1 MKRLVFL
8 AVTALAS
15 IPLSAQVV
23 TDDFDKFI
31 QEENAS
37 FDQFIDDANKEF
49 IEFLRHPWKKAEA
62 KKPVERHTKPEP
74 PKPVIYDEQK
84 HPEDTPPVELTI
96 KDILNQTTIEG
107 QQRPTVEVKN
117 VDQLTF
123 DKPTPKPQPQ
133 PKPTPKPTV
142 IVAKQNTPTII
153 GGNTPK
159 AEPAKPQ
166 ATPTKPQ
173 ATPVKPQ
180 PVAPKAEPAKPQATP
195 DKPRP
200 VTPKAEPATP
210 AKPQATPVKPQP
222 VAPKAEPTTPAKPQA
237 TPVKP
242 QPKPKAK
249 PAMQSSLQKEFYP
262 SIAINYCNTKLY
274 IDASMKGVINIT
286 SSQEC
291 AVADGY
297 EALCRSNYKP
307 LIANCQQAQKDFRLN
322 DWGVFLFVKT
332 AAEALCNDENSC
344 IVMQQFLLNELGY
357 RAKMARRGDRN
368 QLLLFVATDCMVYGH
383 PYFTKEGLNYY
394 NINGTEACTFYMCN
408 QDSKKA
414 KTPVAMRLNN
424 VPALNNGV
432 VSRQR
437 TNKAGNV
444 SVNVNVPK
452 ALMDFYAS
460 MPQCDYG
467 VYAKAPVVGSLAQ
480 EVLGTLRPL
489 VQGKS
494 EVDAANLLLNFV
506 QTGFKYATDEE
517 QFGFEK
523 PFFVEELFYYPACD
537 CEDRSVLFGWLVRE
551 LLGLDVVYL
560 DYPNHIATAV
570 QFKGDVKGDFLT
582 VDGKRYTVCDPT
594 YIGASIGM
602 TMPNLR
608 SAGVSILRY

>member
-37 FDQFIDDANKEF
+37 FDKFIDDANKEF

-166 ATPTKPQ
+166 ATP
-173 ATPVKPQ
+173 
-180 PVAPKAEPAKPQATP
+180 
-195 DKPRP
+195 
-200 VTPKAEPATP
+200 
-210 AKPQATPVKPQP
+210 VKPQP
-222 VAPKAEPTTPAKPQA
+222 VAPKAEPTTPAKPQT

-262 SIAINYCNTKLY
+262 SVAINYCNTKLY

-424 VPALNNGV
+424 VPALNSGV

-444 SVNVNVPK
+444 SVSVNVSK
-452 ALMDFYAS
+452 SLMDFYAS

-467 VYAKAPVVGSLAQ
+467 VYAKAPVAGSLAQ

-608 SAGVSILRY
+608 SAGVSILGY

>member
-37 FDQFIDDANKEF
+37 FDKFIDDANKEF

-123 DKPTPKPQPQ
+123 DKPTPKPQP
-133 PKPTPKPTV
+133 KPTPKPTV

-166 ATPTKPQ
+166 ATP
-173 ATPVKPQ
+173 
-180 PVAPKAEPAKPQATP
+180 
-195 DKPRP
+195 
-200 VTPKAEPATP
+200 
-210 AKPQATPVKPQP
+210 VKPQP

-242 QPKPKAK
+242 QPVAPRAEPTKPTKPQTTPVKPQPKPKAK

-262 SIAINYCNTKLY
+262 SVAINYCNTKLY

-424 VPALNNGV
+424 VPALNSGV

-444 SVNVNVPK
+444 SVSVNVSK
-452 ALMDFYAS
+452 SLMDFYAS

-467 VYAKAPVVGSLAQ
+467 VYAKAPVAGSLAQ

>member
-37 FDQFIDDANKEF
+37 FDKFIDDANKEF

-123 DKPTPKPQPQ
+123 DKPTPKAQPQ

-166 ATPTKPQ
+166 ATP
-173 ATPVKPQ
+173 
-180 PVAPKAEPAKPQATP
+180 
-195 DKPRP
+195 
-200 VTPKAEPATP
+200 
-210 AKPQATPVKPQP
+210 VKPQP

-237 TPVKP
+237 TPDKPQPVAPKAEPAKPQTTPVKPQPVAPKAELTTPAKPQATPVKP

-249 PAMQSSLQKEFYP
+249 PAVLSSLQKEFYP
-262 SIAINYCNTKLY
+262 SVVINYCNTKLY

-424 VPALNNGV
+424 VPALNSGV

-444 SVNVNVPK
+444 SVSVNVSK
-452 ALMDFYAS
+452 SLMDFYAS

-467 VYAKAPVVGSLAQ
+467 VYAKAPVAGSLAQ

>member
-37 FDQFIDDANKEF
+37 FDKFIDDANKEF

-123 DKPTPKPQPQ
+123 DKPTPKAQPQ

-159 AEPAKPQ
+159 AG
-166 ATPTKPQ
+166 
-173 ATPVKPQ
+173 
-180 PVAPKAEPAKPQATP
+180 
-195 DKPRP
+195 
-200 VTPKAEPATP
+200 P

-222 VAPKAEPTTPAKPQA
+222 VAPKAEPTTPAKPQT

-249 PAMQSSLQKEFYP
+249 PAIQSSLQKEFYP
-262 SIAINYCNTKLY
+262 SVAINYCNTKLY

-424 VPALNNGV
+424 VPALNSGV

-444 SVNVNVPK
+444 SVSVNVSK
-452 ALMDFYAS
+452 SLMDFYAS

-467 VYAKAPVVGSLAQ
+467 VYAKAPVAGSLAQ

-517 QFGFEK
+517 QFGLEK

-582 VDGKRYTVCDPT
+582 IDGKRYTVCDPT

>member
-37 FDQFIDDANKEF
+37 FDKFIDDANKEF

-123 DKPTPKPQPQ
+123 DKPTPKAQPQ

-153 GGNTPK
+153 RGNTPK
-159 AEPAKPQ
+159 AE
-166 ATPTKPQ
+166 
-173 ATPVKPQ
+173 
-180 PVAPKAEPAKPQATP
+180 
-195 DKPRP
+195 
-200 VTPKAEPATP
+200 P

-242 QPKPKAK
+242 QPVAPKAEPTTPAKPQTTPVKPQPKPKAK

-262 SIAINYCNTKLY
+262 SVAINYCNTKLY

-424 VPALNNGV
+424 VPALNSGV

-444 SVNVNVPK
+444 SVSVNVSK
-452 ALMDFYAS
+452 SLMDFYAS

-467 VYAKAPVVGSLAQ
+467 VYAKAPVAGSLAQ

-489 VQGKS
+489 VQGKG

>member
-37 FDQFIDDANKEF
+37 FDKFIDDANKEF

-166 ATPTKPQ
+166 ATP
-173 ATPVKPQ
+173 
-180 PVAPKAEPAKPQATP
+180 
-195 DKPRP
+195 
-200 VTPKAEPATP
+200 
-210 AKPQATPVKPQP
+210 VKPQP

-242 QPKPKAK
+242 QPVAPKAEPAKPQTTPVKPQPVAPKAEPTTPAKPQTTPVKPQPKPKAK
-249 PAMQSSLQKEFYP
+249 PAVQSSLQKEFYP
-262 SIAINYCNTKLY
+262 SVAINYCNTKLY

-424 VPALNNGV
+424 VPALNSGV

-444 SVNVNVPK
+444 SVSVNVPK

-467 VYAKAPVVGSLAQ
+467 VYAKAPVAGSLAQ

>member
-37 FDQFIDDANKEF
+37 FDKFIDDANKEF

-123 DKPTPKPQPQ
+123 DKPTSKPQPQ

-166 ATPTKPQ
+166 T
-173 ATPVKPQ
+173 TPVKPQ
-180 PVAPKAEPAKPQATP
+180 PVAPKAEPTTPAKPQTTP
-195 DKPRP
+195 DKPQP
-200 VTPKAEPATP
+200 VAPKAEPTTP

-222 VAPKAEPTTPAKPQA
+222 VAPKAEPTTPAKPQT

-262 SIAINYCNTKLY
+262 SVAINYCNTKLY

-332 AAEALCNDENSC
+332 AAEALCNDENSS

-414 KTPVAMRLNN
+414 KIPVAMRLNN
-424 VPALNNGV
+424 VPALNSGV

-444 SVNVNVPK
+444 SVSVNVSK
-452 ALMDFYAS
+452 SLMDFYAS

-467 VYAKAPVVGSLAQ
+467 VYAKAPVAGSLAQ

>member
-37 FDQFIDDANKEF
+37 FDKFIDDANKEF

-166 ATPTKPQ
+166 ATPVKPQPVAPKAEPTTPAKPQ
-173 ATPVKPQ
+173 ATPDKPQ
-180 PVAPKAEPAKPQATP
+180 PVAPKAEPAKPQT
-195 DKPRP
+195 
-200 VTPKAEPATP
+200 
-210 AKPQATPVKPQP
+210 TPVKPQP

-249 PAMQSSLQKEFYP
+249 PAVQSSLQKEFYP
-262 SIAINYCNTKLY
+262 SVAINYCNTKLY

-424 VPALNNGV
+424 VPALNSGV

-444 SVNVNVPK
+444 SVSVNVSK
-452 ALMDFYAS
+452 SLMDFYAS

-467 VYAKAPVVGSLAQ
+467 VYAKAPVAGSLAQ

>member
-37 FDQFIDDANKEF
+37 FDKFIDDANKEF

-123 DKPTPKPQPQ
+123 DKPTPKAQPQ

-166 ATPTKPQ
+166 ATP
-173 ATPVKPQ
+173 VKPQ
-180 PVAPKAEPAKPQATP
+180 PVAPKAEPAKPQT
-195 DKPRP
+195 
-200 VTPKAEPATP
+200 
-210 AKPQATPVKPQP
+210 TPVKPQP

-249 PAMQSSLQKEFYP
+249 PAVQSSLQKEFYP

-424 VPALNNGV
+424 VPALNSGV

-444 SVNVNVPK
+444 SVSVNVSK
-452 ALMDFYAS
+452 SLMDFYAS

-467 VYAKAPVVGSLAQ
+467 VYAKAPVAGSLAQ

>member
-37 FDQFIDDANKEF
+37 FDKFIDDANKEF

-123 DKPTPKPQPQ
+123 DKPTPKAQPQ

-153 GGNTPK
+153 RGNTPK
-159 AEPAKPQ
+159 AEPA
-166 ATPTKPQ
+166 KPQ

-180 PVAPKAEPAKPQATP
+180 PVAPKAEPTTPAKPQATP
-195 DKPRP
+195 DKPQP
-200 VTPKAEPATP
+200 VAPKAEPT
-210 AKPQATPVKPQP
+210 KPQATPVKPQP

-262 SIAINYCNTKLY
+262 SVAINYCNTKLY

-424 VPALNNGV
+424 VPALNSGV

-444 SVNVNVPK
+444 SVSVNVSK
-452 ALMDFYAS
+452 SLMDFYAS

-467 VYAKAPVVGSLAQ
+467 VYAKAPVAGSLAQ

>member
-37 FDQFIDDANKEF
+37 FDKFIDDANKEF

-123 DKPTPKPQPQ
+123 DKPTPKAQPQ

-166 ATPTKPQ
+166 ATP
-173 ATPVKPQ
+173 
-180 PVAPKAEPAKPQATP
+180 
-195 DKPRP
+195 
-200 VTPKAEPATP
+200 
-210 AKPQATPVKPQP
+210 VKPQP

-237 TPVKP
+237 TPDKPQPVAPKAEPAKPQTTPVKPQPVAPKAELTTPAKPQATPVKP

-249 PAMQSSLQKEFYP
+249 PAVQSSLQKEFYP
-262 SIAINYCNTKLY
+262 SVVINYCNTKLY

-424 VPALNNGV
+424 VPALNSGV

-444 SVNVNVPK
+444 SVSVNVSK
-452 ALMDFYAS
+452 SLMDFYAS

>member
-166 ATPTKPQ
+166 ATP
-173 ATPVKPQ
+173 VKPQ
-180 PVAPKAEPAKPQATP
+180 PVAPKAEPT
-195 DKPRP
+195 
-200 VTPKAEPATP
+200 TP
-210 AKPQATPVKPQP
+210 AKPQATPDKPQP

-262 SIAINYCNTKLY
+262 SVAINYCNTKLY
-274 IDASMKGVINIT
+274 IDASMKDVINII

-424 VPALNNGV
+424 VPALNSGV

-444 SVNVNVPK
+444 SVSVNVPK
-452 ALMDFYAS
+452 SLMDFYAS

-467 VYAKAPVVGSLAQ
+467 VYAKAPVAGSLAQ

>member
-37 FDQFIDDANKEF
+37 FDKFIDDANKEF

-123 DKPTPKPQPQ
+123 DKPTPKAQPQ

-159 AEPAKPQ
+159 AG
-166 ATPTKPQ
+166 
-173 ATPVKPQ
+173 
-180 PVAPKAEPAKPQATP
+180 
-195 DKPRP
+195 
-200 VTPKAEPATP
+200 P

-222 VAPKAEPTTPAKPQA
+222 VAPKAEPTTPAKPQT

-242 QPKPKAK
+242 QPVAPKAEPTTPAKPQITPVKPQPRPKAK

-262 SIAINYCNTKLY
+262 SVAINYCNTKLY

-414 KTPVAMRLNN
+414 KIPVAMRLNN
-424 VPALNNGV
+424 VPALNSGV

-444 SVNVNVPK
+444 SVSVNVSK
-452 ALMDFYAS
+452 SLMDFYAS

-467 VYAKAPVVGSLAQ
+467 VYAKAPVAGSLAQ

>member
-37 FDQFIDDANKEF
+37 FDKFIDDANKEF

-123 DKPTPKPQPQ
+123 DKPTPKAQPQ

-166 ATPTKPQ
+166 ATP
-173 ATPVKPQ
+173 VKPQ

-195 DKPRP
+195 
-200 VTPKAEPATP
+200 
-210 AKPQATPVKPQP
+210 VKPQP
-222 VAPKAEPTTPAKPQA
+222 VTPKAEPTTPAKPQT

-249 PAMQSSLQKEFYP
+249 PAIQSSLQKEFY
-262 SIAINYCNTKLY
+262 SSVAINYCNTKLY

-424 VPALNNGV
+424 VPALNSGV

-444 SVNVNVPK
+444 SVSVNVSK
-452 ALMDFYAS
+452 SLMDFYAS

-467 VYAKAPVVGSLAQ
+467 VYAKAPVAGSLAQ

>member
-37 FDQFIDDANKEF
+37 FDKFIDDANKEF

-62 KKPVERHTKPEP
+62 KKPVERHTKPEL

-123 DKPTPKPQPQ
+123 DKPTPKAQPQ

-166 ATPTKPQ
+166 ATP
-173 ATPVKPQ
+173 VKPQ

-195 DKPRP
+195 DKPQP
-200 VTPKAEPATP
+200 VAPKAEPTTP

-222 VAPKAEPTTPAKPQA
+222 VAPKAEPTTPAKPQT

-249 PAMQSSLQKEFYP
+249 PAIQSSLQKEFY
-262 SIAINYCNTKLY
+262 SSVAINYCNTKLY

-424 VPALNNGV
+424 VPALNSGV

-444 SVNVNVPK
+444 SVSVNVSK
-452 ALMDFYAS
+452 SLMDFYAS

-467 VYAKAPVVGSLAQ
+467 VYAKAPVAGSLAQ

>member
-37 FDQFIDDANKEF
+37 FDKFIDDANKEF

-123 DKPTPKPQPQ
+123 DKPTPKAQPQ

-159 AEPAKPQ
+159 VE
-166 ATPTKPQ
+166 
-173 ATPVKPQ
+173 
-180 PVAPKAEPAKPQATP
+180 
-195 DKPRP
+195 
-200 VTPKAEPATP
+200 P

-222 VAPKAEPTTPAKPQA
+222 VAPKAEPTTPAKPQT

-249 PAMQSSLQKEFYP
+249 PAIQSSLQKEFYP
-262 SIAINYCNTKLY
+262 SVAINYCNTKLY

-424 VPALNNGV
+424 VPALNSGV

-444 SVNVNVPK
+444 SVSVNVSK
-452 ALMDFYAS
+452 SLMDFYAS

-467 VYAKAPVVGSLAQ
+467 VYAKAPVAGSLAQ

>member
-37 FDQFIDDANKEF
+37 FDKFIDDANKEF

-123 DKPTPKPQPQ
+123 DKLTPKAQPQ

-166 ATPTKPQ
+166 ATPD
-173 ATPVKPQ
+173 KPQ
-180 PVAPKAEPAKPQATP
+180 PVAPKAEPT
-195 DKPRP
+195 
-200 VTPKAEPATP
+200 TP

-262 SIAINYCNTKLY
+262 SVAINYCNTKLY

-424 VPALNNGV
+424 VPALNSGV

-444 SVNVNVPK
+444 SVSVNVSK
-452 ALMDFYAS
+452 SLMDFYAS

-467 VYAKAPVVGSLAQ
+467 VYAKAPVAGSLAQ

>member
-37 FDQFIDDANKEF
+37 FDKFIDDANKEF

-166 ATPTKPQ
+166 ATP
-173 ATPVKPQ
+173 VKPQ
-180 PVAPKAEPAKPQATP
+180 PVAPKAEPT
-195 DKPRP
+195 
-200 VTPKAEPATP
+200 TP
-210 AKPQATPVKPQP
+210 AKPQTTPVKPQP

-262 SIAINYCNTKLY
+262 SVAINYCNTKLY

-424 VPALNNGV
+424 VPALNSGV

-444 SVNVNVPK
+444 SVSVNVSK
-452 ALMDFYAS
+452 SLMDFYAS

-467 VYAKAPVVGSLAQ
+467 VYAKAPVAGSLAQ

>member
-37 FDQFIDDANKEF
+37 FDKFIDDANKEF

-123 DKPTPKPQPQ
+123 DKPTPKAQPQ

-159 AEPAKPQ
+159 VE
-166 ATPTKPQ
+166 
-173 ATPVKPQ
+173 
-180 PVAPKAEPAKPQATP
+180 
-195 DKPRP
+195 
-200 VTPKAEPATP
+200 P

-237 TPVKP
+237 TPDKPQPVAPKAEPTTPAKPQTTPVKP

-262 SIAINYCNTKLY
+262 SVAINYCNTKLY

-424 VPALNNGV
+424 VPALNSGV

-444 SVNVNVPK
+444 SVSVNVSK
-452 ALMDFYAS
+452 SLMDFYAS

-467 VYAKAPVVGSLAQ
+467 VYAKAPVAGSLAQ

>member
-37 FDQFIDDANKEF
+37 FDKFIDDANKEF

-123 DKPTPKPQPQ
+123 DKPTPKAQPQ

-159 AEPAKPQ
+159 AG
-166 ATPTKPQ
+166 
-173 ATPVKPQ
+173 
-180 PVAPKAEPAKPQATP
+180 
-195 DKPRP
+195 
-200 VTPKAEPATP
+200 P

-237 TPVKP
+237 TPDKPQPVAPKAEPTKPQATPVKP

-262 SIAINYCNTKLY
+262 SVAINYCNTKLY

-424 VPALNNGV
+424 VPALNSGV

-444 SVNVNVPK
+444 SVSVNVSK
-452 ALMDFYAS
+452 SLMDFYAS

-467 VYAKAPVVGSLAQ
+467 VYAKAPVAGSLAQ

>member
-37 FDQFIDDANKEF
+37 FDKFIDDANKEF

-123 DKPTPKPQPQ
+123 DKPTPKAQPQ

-166 ATPTKPQ
+166 TTPD
-173 ATPVKPQ
+173 KPQ
-180 PVAPKAEPAKPQATP
+180 PVAPKAEPTKPT
-195 DKPRP
+195 
-200 VTPKAEPATP
+200 
-210 AKPQATPVKPQP
+210 KPQATPVKPQP

-262 SIAINYCNTKLY
+262 SVAINYCNTKLY

-414 KTPVAMRLNN
+414 KIPVAMRLNN
-424 VPALNNGV
+424 VPALNSGV

-444 SVNVNVPK
+444 SVSVNVSK
-452 ALMDFYAS
+452 SLMDFYAS

-467 VYAKAPVVGSLAQ
+467 VYAKAPVAGSLAQ

>member
-37 FDQFIDDANKEF
+37 FDKFIDDANKEF

-123 DKPTPKPQPQ
+123 DKPTPKAQPQ

-159 AEPAKPQ
+159 AE
-166 ATPTKPQ
+166 
-173 ATPVKPQ
+173 
-180 PVAPKAEPAKPQATP
+180 
-195 DKPRP
+195 
-200 VTPKAEPATP
+200 P

-262 SIAINYCNTKLY
+262 SVAINYCNTKLY

-424 VPALNNGV
+424 VPVLNSGV

-444 SVNVNVPK
+444 SVSVNVSK
-452 ALMDFYAS
+452 SLMDFYAS

-467 VYAKAPVVGSLAQ
+467 VYAKAPVAGSLAQ

>member
-37 FDQFIDDANKEF
+37 FDKFIDDANKEF

-123 DKPTPKPQPQ
+123 DKPTPKAQPQ

-159 AEPAKPQ
+159 AE
-166 ATPTKPQ
+166 
-173 ATPVKPQ
+173 
-180 PVAPKAEPAKPQATP
+180 
-195 DKPRP
+195 
-200 VTPKAEPATP
+200 P

-262 SIAINYCNTKLY
+262 SVAINYCNTKLY

-424 VPALNNGV
+424 VPALNSGV

-444 SVNVNVPK
+444 SVSVNVSK
-452 ALMDFYAS
+452 SLMDFYAS

-467 VYAKAPVVGSLAQ
+467 VYAKAPVAGSLAQ

-523 PFFVEELFYYPACD
+523 PFFVELFYYPACD

>member
-37 FDQFIDDANKEF
+37 FDKFIDDANKEF

-123 DKPTPKPQPQ
+123 DKPTPKPQP
-133 PKPTPKPTV
+133 KPTPKPTV

-166 ATPTKPQ
+166 ATP
-173 ATPVKPQ
+173 
-180 PVAPKAEPAKPQATP
+180 
-195 DKPRP
+195 
-200 VTPKAEPATP
+200 
-210 AKPQATPVKPQP
+210 VKPQP
-222 VAPKAEPTTPAKPQA
+222 VAPKAEPTTPAKPQATPDKPQPVAPKAEPTTPVKPQA

-262 SIAINYCNTKLY
+262 SVAINYCNTKLY

-424 VPALNNGV
+424 VPALNSGV

-444 SVNVNVPK
+444 SVSVNVSK
-452 ALMDFYAS
+452 SLMDFYAS

-467 VYAKAPVVGSLAQ
+467 VYAKAPVAGSLAQ

>member
-23 TDDFDKFI
+23 TNDFDKFI

-37 FDQFIDDANKEF
+37 FDKFIDDANKEF

-166 ATPTKPQ
+166 ATP
-173 ATPVKPQ
+173 VKPQ
-180 PVAPKAEPAKPQATP
+180 PVAPKAEPT
-195 DKPRP
+195 
-200 VTPKAEPATP
+200 TP

-222 VAPKAEPTTPAKPQA
+222 VAPKAEPTTPAKPQT

-262 SIAINYCNTKLY
+262 SVAINYCNTKLY

-424 VPALNNGV
+424 VPALNSGV

-444 SVNVNVPK
+444 SVSVNVSK
-452 ALMDFYAS
+452 SLMDFYAS

-467 VYAKAPVVGSLAQ
+467 VYAKAPVAGSLAQ

>member
-37 FDQFIDDANKEF
+37 FDKFIDDANKEF

-123 DKPTPKPQPQ
+123 DKPTPKAQPQ

-166 ATPTKPQ
+166 ATP
-173 ATPVKPQ
+173 VKPQ
-180 PVAPKAEPAKPQATP
+180 PVAPKAEPT
-195 DKPRP
+195 
-200 VTPKAEPATP
+200 TP
-210 AKPQATPVKPQP
+210 AKPQTTPVKPQP

-242 QPKPKAK
+242 QPKPKAN

-262 SIAINYCNTKLY
+262 SVAINYCNTKLY

-424 VPALNNGV
+424 VPALNSGV

-444 SVNVNVPK
+444 SVSVNVSK
-452 ALMDFYAS
+452 SLMDFYAS

-467 VYAKAPVVGSLAQ
+467 VYAKAPVAGSLAQ

>member
-37 FDQFIDDANKEF
+37 FDKFIDDANKEF

-123 DKPTPKPQPQ
+123 DKPTPKAQPQ

-159 AEPAKPQ
+159 AG
-166 ATPTKPQ
+166 
-173 ATPVKPQ
+173 
-180 PVAPKAEPAKPQATP
+180 
-195 DKPRP
+195 
-200 VTPKAEPATP
+200 P

-222 VAPKAEPTTPAKPQA
+222 VAPKAEPTTPVKPQA

-262 SIAINYCNTKLY
+262 SVAINYCNTKLY

-424 VPALNNGV
+424 VPALNSGV

-444 SVNVNVPK
+444 SVSVNVSK
-452 ALMDFYAS
+452 SLMDFYAS

-467 VYAKAPVVGSLAQ
+467 VYAKAPVAGSLAQ

>member
-37 FDQFIDDANKEF
+37 FDKFIDDANKEF

-166 ATPTKPQ
+166 ATP
-173 ATPVKPQ
+173 VKPQ
-180 PVAPKAEPAKPQATP
+180 PVAPKAEPTTP
-195 DKPRP
+195 
-200 VTPKAEPATP
+200 V
-210 AKPQATPVKPQP
+210 KPQATPVKPQP

-262 SIAINYCNTKLY
+262 SVAINYCNTKLY

-424 VPALNNGV
+424 VPALNSGV

-444 SVNVNVPK
+444 SVSVNVSK
-452 ALMDFYAS
+452 SLMDFYAS

-467 VYAKAPVVGSLAQ
+467 VYAKAPVAGSLAQ

>member
-37 FDQFIDDANKEF
+37 FDKFIDDANKEF

-123 DKPTPKPQPQ
+123 DKPTPKAQPQ

-166 ATPTKPQ
+166 ATP
-173 ATPVKPQ
+173 VKPQ
-180 PVAPKAEPAKPQATP
+180 PVAPKAEPTTP
-195 DKPRP
+195 
-200 VTPKAEPATP
+200 V
-210 AKPQATPVKPQP
+210 KPQATPVKPQP

-262 SIAINYCNTKLY
+262 SVAINYCNTKLY

-424 VPALNNGV
+424 VPALNSGV

-444 SVNVNVPK
+444 SVSVNVSK
-452 ALMDFYAS
+452 SLMDFYAS

-467 VYAKAPVVGSLAQ
+467 VYAKAPVAGSLAQ

>member
-37 FDQFIDDANKEF
+37 FDKFIDDANKEF

-166 ATPTKPQ
+166 ATP
-173 ATPVKPQ
+173 
-180 PVAPKAEPAKPQATP
+180 
-195 DKPRP
+195 
-200 VTPKAEPATP
+200 
-210 AKPQATPVKPQP
+210 VKPQP
-222 VAPKAEPTTPAKPQA
+222 VAPKAEPTTPAKPQT

-242 QPKPKAK
+242 QPVAPKAEPKTPAKPQTTPVKPQPRPKAK

-262 SIAINYCNTKLY
+262 SVAINYCNTKLY

-424 VPALNNGV
+424 APALNSGV

-444 SVNVNVPK
+444 SVSVNVSK
-452 ALMDFYAS
+452 SLMDFYAS

-467 VYAKAPVVGSLAQ
+467 VYAKAPVAGSLAQ

-489 VQGKS
+489 VQGKG

>member
-37 FDQFIDDANKEF
+37 FDKFIDDANKEF

-123 DKPTPKPQPQ
+123 DKPTPKAQPQ

-166 ATPTKPQ
+166 ATP
-173 ATPVKPQ
+173 
-180 PVAPKAEPAKPQATP
+180 
-195 DKPRP
+195 
-200 VTPKAEPATP
+200 
-210 AKPQATPVKPQP
+210 VKPQP
-222 VAPKAEPTTPAKPQA
+222 VAPKAEPTTPAKPQT

-262 SIAINYCNTKLY
+262 SVAINYCNTKLY

-424 VPALNNGV
+424 APALNSGV

-444 SVNVNVPK
+444 SVSVNVSK
-452 ALMDFYAS
+452 SLMDFYAS

-467 VYAKAPVVGSLAQ
+467 VYAKAPVAGSLAQ

>member
-1 MKRLVFL
+1 MGKYTIQQLAEILVKKNGLNEKEAQDFVVAIFEIVKEGL
-8 AVTALAS
+8 EQDKLVKIKGFGTFKIIDIDPRAS
-15 IPLSAQVV
+15 INVNTGERVLIEGHQKITFTPDAVMKEMVNRPFS
-23 TDDFDKFI
+23 
-31 QEENAS
+31 
-37 FDQFIDDANKEF
+37 QFET
-49 IEFLRHPWKKAEA
+49 
-62 KKPVERHTKPEP
+62 V
-74 PKPVIYDEQK
+74 
-84 HPEDTPPVELTI
+84 
-96 KDILNQTTIEG
+96 ILNDG
-107 QQRPTVEVKN
+107 
-117 VDQLTF
+117 VDLSEIDRTYNF
-123 DKPTPKPQPQ
+123 
-133 PKPTPKPTV
+133 
-142 IVAKQNTPTII
+142 
-153 GGNTPK
+153 
-159 AEPAKPQ
+159 E
-166 ATPTKPQ
+166 
-173 ATPVKPQ
+173 
-180 PVAPKAEPAKPQATP
+180 PVAPKAEPTKPQAT
-195 DKPRP
+195 
-200 VTPKAEPATP
+200 
-210 AKPQATPVKPQP
+210 PQATPVKPQP

-262 SIAINYCNTKLY
+262 SVAINYCNTKLY

-424 VPALNNGV
+424 VPALNSGV

-444 SVNVNVPK
+444 SVSVNVSK
-452 ALMDFYAS
+452 SLMDFYAS

-467 VYAKAPVVGSLAQ
+467 VYAKAPVAGSLAQ

>member
-37 FDQFIDDANKEF
+37 FDKFIDDANKEF

-123 DKPTPKPQPQ
+123 DKPTPKAQPQ

-166 ATPTKPQ
+166 ATP
-173 ATPVKPQ
+173 VKPQ
-180 PVAPKAEPAKPQATP
+180 PVAPKAEPT
-195 DKPRP
+195 
-200 VTPKAEPATP
+200 TP
-210 AKPQATPVKPQP
+210 AKPQTTPVKPQP

-262 SIAINYCNTKLY
+262 SVAINYCNTKLY

-424 VPALNNGV
+424 VPALNSGV

-444 SVNVNVPK
+444 SVSVNVSK
-452 ALMDFYAS
+452 SLMDFYAS

-467 VYAKAPVVGSLAQ
+467 VYAKAPVAGSLAQ

>member
-37 FDQFIDDANKEF
+37 FDKFIDDANKEF

-123 DKPTPKPQPQ
+123 DKPTPKAQPQ

-166 ATPTKPQ
+166 ATP
-173 ATPVKPQ
+173 
-180 PVAPKAEPAKPQATP
+180 
-195 DKPRP
+195 
-200 VTPKAEPATP
+200 VT
-210 AKPQATPVKPQP
+210 PQP
-222 VAPKAEPTTPAKPQA
+222 VAPKAEPTTPAKPQT

-242 QPKPKAK
+242 QPRPKAK

-262 SIAINYCNTKLY
+262 SVAINYCNTKLY

-424 VPALNNGV
+424 VPALNSGV

-444 SVNVNVPK
+444 SVSVNVSK
-452 ALMDFYAS
+452 SLMDFYAS

-467 VYAKAPVVGSLAQ
+467 VYAKAPVAGSLAQ

>member
-37 FDQFIDDANKEF
+37 FDKFIDDANKEF

-166 ATPTKPQ
+166 ATPDKPQPVAPKAEPTTPAKPQ

-180 PVAPKAEPAKPQATP
+180 PVA
-195 DKPRP
+195 
-200 VTPKAEPATP
+200 PKAEPATP

-291 AVADGY
+291 AIADGY

-424 VPALNNGV
+424 VPALNSGV

-444 SVNVNVPK
+444 SVSVNVSK
-452 ALMDFYAS
+452 SLMDFYAS

-467 VYAKAPVVGSLAQ
+467 VYAKAPVAGSLAQ

-582 VDGKRYTVCDPT
+582 IDGKRYTVCDPT

>member
-37 FDQFIDDANKEF
+37 FDKFIDDANKEF

-123 DKPTPKPQPQ
+123 DKPTPKAQPQ

-159 AEPAKPQ
+159 AGPA
-166 ATPTKPQ
+166 KPQ

-180 PVAPKAEPAKPQATP
+180 PVAPKAEPT
-195 DKPRP
+195 
-200 VTPKAEPATP
+200 TP
-210 AKPQATPVKPQP
+210 AKPQATPDKPQP

-262 SIAINYCNTKLY
+262 SVAINYCNTKLY

-414 KTPVAMRLNN
+414 KTPVTMRLNN
-424 VPALNNGV
+424 VPALNSGV

-444 SVNVNVPK
+444 SVSVNVSK
-452 ALMDFYAS
+452 SLMDFYAS

-467 VYAKAPVVGSLAQ
+467 VYAKAPVAGSLAQ

>member
-37 FDQFIDDANKEF
+37 FDKFIDDANKEF

-123 DKPTPKPQPQ
+123 DKPTPKAQPQ

-166 ATPTKPQ
+166 ATP
-173 ATPVKPQ
+173 VKPQ
-180 PVAPKAEPAKPQATP
+180 PVAPKAEPK
-195 DKPRP
+195 
-200 VTPKAEPATP
+200 TP
-210 AKPQATPVKPQP
+210 AKPQTTPVKPQP
-222 VAPKAEPTTPAKPQA
+222 R
-237 TPVKP
+237 
-242 QPKPKAK
+242 PKAK

-262 SIAINYCNTKLY
+262 SVAINYCNTKLY

-286 SSQEC
+286 SSQER

-424 VPALNNGV
+424 VPALNSGV

-444 SVNVNVPK
+444 SVSVNVSK
-452 ALMDFYAS
+452 SLMDFYAS

-467 VYAKAPVVGSLAQ
+467 VYAKAPVAGSLAQ

>member
-37 FDQFIDDANKEF
+37 FDKFIDDANKEF

-117 VDQLTF
+117 VDQLIF
-123 DKPTPKPQPQ
+123 DKPTPKPQ

-166 ATPTKPQ
+166 ATP
-173 ATPVKPQ
+173 VKLQ
-180 PVAPKAEPAKPQATP
+180 PVAPKAEPT
-195 DKPRP
+195 
-200 VTPKAEPATP
+200 TP
-210 AKPQATPVKPQP
+210 AKPQTTPVKPQP

-249 PAMQSSLQKEFYP
+249 PAIQSSLQKEFYP
-262 SIAINYCNTKLY
+262 SVAINYCNTKLY

-424 VPALNNGV
+424 VPALNSGV

-444 SVNVNVPK
+444 SVSVNVSK
-452 ALMDFYAS
+452 SLMDFYAS

-467 VYAKAPVVGSLAQ
+467 VYAKAPVAGSLAQ

>member
-37 FDQFIDDANKEF
+37 FDKFIDDANKEF

-123 DKPTPKPQPQ
+123 DKPTPQPQ

-153 GGNTPK
+153 RGNTPK
-159 AEPAKPQ
+159 AEPA
-166 ATPTKPQ
+166 KPQ

-180 PVAPKAEPAKPQATP
+180 PVAPKAEPTTPAKPQATP
-195 DKPRP
+195 DKPQP
-200 VTPKAEPATP
+200 VAPKAEPTKP
-210 AKPQATPVKPQP
+210 TKPQATPVKPQP

-262 SIAINYCNTKLY
+262 SVAINYCNTKLY

-424 VPALNNGV
+424 VPALNSGV

-444 SVNVNVPK
+444 SVSVNVSK
-452 ALMDFYAS
+452 SLMDFYAS

-467 VYAKAPVVGSLAQ
+467 VYAKAPVAGSLAQ

>member
-37 FDQFIDDANKEF
+37 FDKFIDDANKEF

-123 DKPTPKPQPQ
+123 DKPTSKPQPQ

-166 ATPTKPQ
+166 ATP
-173 ATPVKPQ
+173 VKPQ
-180 PVAPKAEPAKPQATP
+180 PVAPKAEPTTPAKPQTTP
-195 DKPRP
+195 DKPQP
-200 VTPKAEPATP
+200 VAPKAEPTKP
-210 AKPQATPVKPQP
+210 TKPQATPVKPQP

-249 PAMQSSLQKEFYP
+249 PAMQSSLQKEFY
-262 SIAINYCNTKLY
+262 SSVAINYCNTKLY

-414 KTPVAMRLNN
+414 KIPVAMRLNN
-424 VPALNNGV
+424 VPALNSGV

-444 SVNVNVPK
+444 SVSVNVSK
-452 ALMDFYAS
+452 SLMDFYAS

-467 VYAKAPVVGSLAQ
+467 VYAKAPVAGSLAQ

-537 CEDRSVLFGWLVRE
+537 CEDRSVLFDWLVRE